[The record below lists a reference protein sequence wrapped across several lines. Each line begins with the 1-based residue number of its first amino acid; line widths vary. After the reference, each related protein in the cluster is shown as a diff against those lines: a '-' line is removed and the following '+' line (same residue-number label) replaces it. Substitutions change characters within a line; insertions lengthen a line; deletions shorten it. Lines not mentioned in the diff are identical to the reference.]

1 MYIVTGFFVL
11 TYCDLY
17 RQAIP
22 SSNIDNYNLVD
33 ALESR
38 ILSFTASGYRW
49 TNIMIHE
56 CWIDFILTD
65 ISKVDENQLVLYAQM
80 ANLAS
85 LILPSLELDLKEIAH
100 TFSKVN
106 LHNVP

>member
-1 MYIVTGFFVL
+1 
-11 TYCDLY
+11 
-17 RQAIP
+17 
-22 SSNIDNYNLVD
+22 
-33 ALESR
+33 
-38 ILSFTASGYRW
+38 
-49 TNIMIHE
+49 MIHE

-80 ANLAS
+80 ANLVS